1 MIMRKIIYIF
11 IFGFIGGILRGYF
24 TFIAGNNHFI
34 ATIIIN
40 ILGSFLLALM
50 TGILPKIMKLS
61 EALISGISMGL
72 IGGFTTFSTFSFDS
86 ITLLINH
93 EIGIGVLYI
102 LVSLLGG
109 LIFASLGHSLGN
121 LIISRGESK

>member
-1 MIMRKIIYIF
+1 MRKVIYIF

-24 TFIAGNNHFI
+24 TLISGNSHFI
-34 ATIIIN
+34 AIIIIN
-40 ILGSFLLALM
+40 IIGSFLLALI
-50 TGILPKIMKLS
+50 TGILTKIIELS

-86 ITLLINH
+86 VNLLINH
-93 EIGIGVLYI
+93 EIGLGIIYI

-109 LIFASLGHSLGN
+109 LIFANLGNSLGN
-121 LIISRGESK
+121 LIITRGESK